1 MGAENGVPRANVRFS
16 QGFQDL
22 LSVPRTVALEF
33 FAHSDTVHSGQ
44 TCSPSRGG
52 QNPSLSGLPGLV
64 AQGYRPPAQFSE

>member
-33 FAHSDTVHSGQ
+33 FAHTDRVHN
-44 TCSPSRGG
+44 R
-52 QNPSLSGLPGLV
+52 
-64 AQGYRPPAQFSE
+64 